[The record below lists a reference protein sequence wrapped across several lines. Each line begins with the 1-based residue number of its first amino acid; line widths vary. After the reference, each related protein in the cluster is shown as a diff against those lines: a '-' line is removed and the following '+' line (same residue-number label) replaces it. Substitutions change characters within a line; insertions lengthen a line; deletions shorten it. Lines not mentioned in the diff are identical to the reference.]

1 MEEKNENLNQETEPN
16 AADCGQRAEAACEEP
31 KAQDKKKDKKKHK
44 DAELEKIKALLEK
57 EQQQSADY
65 LNTAQR
71 LQAEF
76 DNFRRRN
83 QTLRADA
90 YQDGKLDTLKELLP
104 VLDNFERAMAA
115 KADADAF
122 FEGVEKIYKQLLETM
137 TKMGVEEI
145 PALGETFDP
154 EKHHAV
160 MQAEATEDYPAG
172 TVCEVFQK
180 GYRAGEKVL
189 RYSMVK
195 VAQ

>member
-1 MEEKNENLNQETEPN
+1 MEEKNENLNQEAEPN
-16 AADCGQRAEAACEEP
+16 AADFEQQAEAACEEA

-104 VLDNFERAMAA
+104 VLDNFERAIAA
-115 KADADAF
+115 KAETDAF

-154 EKHHAV
+154 ELHHAV

-180 GYRAGEKVL
+180 GYRTGEKVL

>member
-16 AADCGQRAEAACEEP
+16 AADCGQQAEAACEEP

-83 QTLRADA
+83 QTLRADEMCIRDRA
-90 YQDGKLDTLKELLP
+90 EDGRAEVYAP
-104 VLDNFERAMAA
+104 VTDEVAQAAQEAADNCP
-115 KADADAF
+115 
-122 FEGVEKIYKQLLETM
+122 VSVIT
-137 TKMGVEEI
+137 VEE
-145 PALGETFDP
+145 
-154 EKHHAV
+154 
-160 MQAEATEDYPAG
+160 
-172 TVCEVFQK
+172 
-180 GYRAGEKVL
+180 
-189 RYSMVK
+189 
-195 VAQ
+195 